1 MRVALLGTGILGR
14 SVAERLQA
22 SGHTVVVYNRTKE
35 KAESLRRPGI
45 SMAASPA
52 EAIREGD
59 CTLLFLADAQAIRS
73 VILNDDSRPAL
84 RGRTV
89 VQMGTIGPD
98 ESREIDAAVTAEGGD
113 YLEAPVLGS
122 IAEAKAGTLLV
133 MVGGTDQQLQR
144 VRPLL
149 RSLSKEPRLVGP
161 VGQAAALKL
170 ALNQLIASETAAFS
184 LSLALI
190 QQSQVPVDL
199 FMSLLKES
207 ALFAPTFE
215 KKLPRLQQRQY
226 DQPNFSTSHL
236 LKDIDLFLATA
247 ARQGLRTTGLQGVRD
262 VVADTIAHGR
272 GDQDYSALYEE
283 LSPRRSGGSD

>member
-22 SGHTVVVYNRTKE
+22 SGHAVVVYNRTKE
-35 KAESLRRPGI
+35 KAESLRRLGI
-45 SMAASPA
+45 SIAASPA

-59 CTLLFLADAQAIRS
+59 CTLLLLADAQAIRS
-73 VILNDDSRPAL
+73 VILSDDSLAAL
-84 RGRTV
+84 GGRTII
-89 VQMGTIGPD
+89 QMGTISPD
-98 ESREIDAAVTAEGGD
+98 ESREFDAAVAAEGGD

-149 RSLSKEPRLVGP
+149 SSLSKEPRLVGP
-161 VGQAAALKL
+161 VGQAAVMKL
-170 ALNQLIASETAAFS
+170 ALNQLIAAETAAFS

-226 DQPNFSTSHL
+226 DQPNFSTTHL

-247 ARQGLRTTGLQGVRD
+247 ATQGLRTTGLQGVRD
-262 VVADTIAHGR
+262 VVADAIAHGR

-283 LSPRRSGGSD
+283 LNRRSGGSG